1 MSVCYQ
7 VVELQ
12 NLAGGSDSRTSI
24 NKWLSERADQWVPRL
39 RTWCPNKE
47 LLMVAY
53 DNYQKNV
60 KNRRMMN
67 GKSGTFFNGTMR
79 VFIKAIGVDESLS
92 KTGSIKPLAQ
102 VTSDDVSG
110 ICRKGRKRGK
120 LKYSLCF
127 LLVPR
132 FCPTS
137 SALSA
142 KRPA

>member
-1 MSVCYQ
+1 
-7 VVELQ
+7 
-12 NLAGGSDSRTSI
+12 
-24 NKWLSERADQWVPRL
+24 
-39 RTWCPNKE
+39 
-47 LLMVAY
+47 MVAY

-127 LLVPR
+127 CW
-132 FCPTS
+132 CPD
-137 SALSA
+137 SA
-142 KRPA
+142 RPAVP